1 MDKCSQKYTER
12 MYNRCVH
19 PVLVR
24 TRWRKA
30 LHSPRVHQ
38 VKVEWHV
45 VLCRAWRR
53 QSGWDVERRA
63 NHTLCSRP
71 WWTPHLWPQSSSFM
85 MKWFSLSTVASIFCR
100 NIACFSASL
109 CLRFST
115 RLGDSFA
122 YHPSDASTF
131 RSSLLLY
138 ACPSYVP
145 WHQLTISG

>member
-1 MDKCSQKYTER
+1 MLTEVYRKDVQSLCPPRSCTHTVEEGAAFAKGAPSQGR
-12 MYNRCVH
+12 MARRFVSRMEEA
-19 PVLVR
+19 VR
-24 TRWRKA
+24 VGCRTQ
-30 LHSPRVHQ
+30 SEP
-38 VKVEWHV
+38 HV
-45 VLCRAWRR
+45 VFKTMVDSPSLA
-53 QSGWDVERRA
+53 
-63 NHTLCSRP
+63 
-71 WWTPHLWPQSSSFM
+71 SSSFM